1 MNITIFPKS
10 VKVFKAIASQAD
22 QAKTEV
28 KIVKPEAETQ
38 ESTSAKAAAK
48 KPAAKKTS
56 AKDKV
61 TKKPTKAVIGIFYN
75 YYKRPLNYLFSLLKK
90 ARKTAEEKSTV
101 KSLMTGLRKAEAKYQ
116 KENKFTD
123 SIVDMLINQRS
134 LKLGRLEASFDPA
147 LAATIEAKASKGSIG
162 IFYNL
167 HKRPLNYMF
176 VLLKKARKS
185 AEDKKIIED
194 ILKGLRKAEK
204 GFMKENKLKDSIV
217 DLLISQRGLKLP
229 KAA

>member
-10 VKVFKAIASQAD
+10 VKVFKAIASQA
-22 QAKTEV
+22 QPKQEV
-28 KIVKPEAETQ
+28 KVVQSEQQKQEVN
-38 ESTSAKAAAK
+38 ESTSAKK
-48 KPAAKKTS
+48 TVAKKTA
-56 AKDKV
+56 AKEKV

-90 ARKTAEEKSTV
+90 ARKTAEEKATV
-101 KSLMTGLRKAEAKYQ
+101 KSLMAGLRKAEAKYQ
-116 KENKFTD
+116 KENKFSD

-147 LAATIEAKASKGSIG
+147 LAAAVEAKASKGSIG

-176 VLLKKARKS
+176 VLLKKARKT
-185 AEDKKIIED
+185 ADDKKIIAD

-204 GFMKENKLKDSIV
+204 SFMKEGKMKDSIV
-217 DLLISQRGLKLP
+217 DMLVSQRGLKLP

>member
-10 VKVFKAIASQAD
+10 VKVFKAIASQA
-22 QAKTEV
+22 QPKQEV
-28 KIVKPEAETQ
+28 KVVQPEQQKQEVN
-38 ESTSAKAAAK
+38 ESTSAKK
-48 KPAAKKTS
+48 TVAKKTA
-56 AKDKV
+56 AKEKV

-90 ARKTAEEKSTV
+90 ARKTAEEKATV

-116 KENKFTD
+116 KENKFSD

-147 LAATIEAKASKGSIG
+147 LAAAVEAKASKGSIG

-167 HKRPLNYMF
+167 HKRPLNYLF
-176 VLLKKARKS
+176 VLLKKARKT
-185 AEDKKIIED
+185 ADDKKIIAD

-204 GFMKENKLKDSIV
+204 SFMKESKMKDSIV
-217 DLLISQRGLKLP
+217 DMLVSQRGLKLP